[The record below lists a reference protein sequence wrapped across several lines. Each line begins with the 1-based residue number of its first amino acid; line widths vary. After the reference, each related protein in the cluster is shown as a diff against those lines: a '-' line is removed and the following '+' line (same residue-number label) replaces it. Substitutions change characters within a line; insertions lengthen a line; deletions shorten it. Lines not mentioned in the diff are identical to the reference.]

1 MLVTRFS
8 SRANLN
14 TFEFTVILVVGATGL
29 LGTEICRR
37 LASAGKP
44 FRAMVRSTSDPAK
57 KETLRRLGGK
67 LVEGD
72 LKDRASLGRACA
84 GTAAVITTPTA
95 ILSQQQGDTFDSV
108 DLRGQIQLIDAADAA
123 KVDHFVFV
131 SVSGNLLKHGD
142 NPLLAAKQAVEN
154 HLRQS
159 GLIYTILRPTSF
171 MEIWLSPHL
180 GFDFANAKATIYGS
194 GENKI
199 SYISL
204 HNVAD
209 FAVAALSNPAARNA
223 VLELGGPES
232 LTQLEVIGIF
242 EEIAGR
248 AFGKQFVTEEAL
260 QTRKGAAAN
269 PIERTFADLT
279 LAAARGDR
287 IDMCDT
293 FQKFSVRP
301 RSVREHAKTIVHAA
315 PWN

>member
-14 TFEFTVILVVGATGL
+14 TFECTVILVVGATGL

-57 KETLRRLGGK
+57 KETLRRLGAK

-84 GTAAVITTPTA
+84 GTATVITTPTA

-108 DLRGQIQLIDAADAA
+108 DLHGQMQLIDAAGAA
-123 KVDHFVFV
+123 KVGHFVFV

-159 GLIYTILRPTSF
+159 GLTYTILRPTRF

-180 GFDFANAKATIYGS
+180 GFDFANANATIYGS

-209 FAVAALSNPAARNA
+209 FAVEALSNPAAQNT
-223 VLELGGPES
+223 VLELGGPHAFS
-232 LTQLEVIGIF
+232 QLEVVRIF
-242 EEIAGR
+242 EEVSGR
-248 AFGKQFVTEEAL
+248 TFERQFVSEEAL
-260 QTRKGAAAN
+260 NARKTGATN
-269 PIERTFADLT
+269 SVERTLADLT
-279 LAAARGDR
+279 LSAAHGDTIEMR
-287 IDMCDT
+287 ET
-293 FQKFSVRP
+293 FKKFSVRS
-301 RSVREHAKTIVHAA
+301 RSVREYAKNVVST
-315 PWN
+315 

>member
-1 MLVTRFS
+1 MPVTRFS

-14 TFEFTVILVVGATGL
+14 TCEFTVILVVGATGL

-108 DLRGQIQLIDAADAA
+108 DLRGQMQLIDAAGAA
-123 KVDHFVFV
+123 KVGHFVFV

-142 NPLLAAKQAVEN
+142 NPLLAAKQAVEK

-159 GLIYTILRPTSF
+159 GLTYTILRPTF
-171 MEIWLSPHL
+171 FTEIWLSPHL
-180 GFDFANAKATIYGS
+180 GFDFANARATIYGS

-199 SYISL
+199 SYICL

-209 FAVAALSNPAARNA
+209 FTVAALSNPAARNA
-223 VLELGGPES
+223 VLELGGPET
-232 LTQLEVIGIF
+232 LTQLEVVRIF

-248 AFGKQFVTEEAL
+248 AFEKQFVPEEAL
-260 QTRKGAAAN
+260 HAHKAAATN
-269 PIERTFADLT
+269 PVEHTFADLA
-279 LAAARGDR
+279 LAAARGER
-287 IDMCDT
+287 IDMGET
-293 FQKFSVRP
+293 FQKFSVYP
-301 RSVREHAKTIVHAA
+301 RLVCEHAKL
-315 PWN
+315 

>member
-1 MLVTRFS
+1 MT
-8 SRANLN
+8 
-14 TFEFTVILVVGATGL
+14 LVVGATGL

-44 FRAMVRSTSDPAK
+44 FRAMVRSTSDRAR

-84 GTAAVITTPTA
+84 GAAAVITTPSA

-108 DLRGQIQLIDAADAA
+108 DLRGQMQLIDAAGAA
-123 KVDHFVFV
+123 KVSHFVFV
-131 SVSGNLLKHGD
+131 SVLGNLLKHGD

-154 HLRQS
+154 HLRHS
-159 GLIYTILRPTSF
+159 GLPYTILRPTF
-171 MEIWLSPHL
+171 FTEIWFSPHL

-209 FAVAALSNPAARNA
+209 FTVAALSNPAARDA
-223 VLELGGPES
+223 VLELGGLET
-232 LTQLEVIGIF
+232 LTQLEVVRIF
-242 EEIAGR
+242 EQIAGR
-248 AFGKQFVTEEAL
+248 AFEKQFVPEEAL
-260 QTRKGAAAN
+260 LARKAAATN
-269 PIERTFADLT
+269 SIERTFADLT
-279 LAAARGDR
+279 LAAARGER
-287 IDMCDT
+287 IDMNKT

-301 RSVREHAKTIVHAA
+301 RLVREHAKAVMHGAL
-315 PWN
+315 

>member
-1 MLVTRFS
+1 M
-8 SRANLN
+8 
-14 TFEFTVILVVGATGL
+14 
-29 LGTEICRR
+29 EICRR
-37 LASAGKP
+37 LGSAGQR
-44 FRAMVRSTSDPAK
+44 FSAMVRSTSNPAK
-57 KETLRRLGGK
+57 KDVLRKLGGE

-72 LKDRASLGRACA
+72 LKNRGSLDRACA
-84 GTAAVITTPTA
+84 GATAVITTATA
-95 ILSQQQGDTFDSV
+95 ILSQQQEDTFETVDSH
-108 DLRGQIQLIDAADAA
+108 GQMQLIDAARVA
-123 KVDHFVFV
+123 KVGHFIFV

-171 MEIWLSPHL
+171 TEIWLSPHL

-209 FAVAALSNPAARNA
+209 FAVASLSTPAAQNA
-223 VLELGGPES
+223 VLELGGPETLS
-232 LTQLEVIGIF
+232 QLEVVRIF
-242 EEIAGR
+242 EDFSGR
-248 AFGKQFVTEEAL
+248 TFEKQFVLEEAL
-260 QTRKGAAAN
+260 HTRKAAATN
-269 PIERTFADLT
+269 PVERTFADLT

-287 IDMCDT
+287 IDTGET

-301 RSVREHAKTIVHAA
+301 RSVREHAKAVAHGA
-315 PWN
+315 P

>member
-1 MLVTRFS
+1 MT
-8 SRANLN
+8 
-14 TFEFTVILVVGATGL
+14 LVVGATGL

-44 FRAMVRSTSDPAK
+44 FRAMVRSTSDRAR

-84 GTAAVITTPTA
+84 GAAAVITTPSA

-108 DLRGQIQLIDAADAA
+108 DLRGQMQLIDAAGAA
-123 KVDHFVFV
+123 KVGHFVFV

-154 HLRQS
+154 HLRHS
-159 GLIYTILRPTSF
+159 GLPYTILRPTF
-171 MEIWLSPHL
+171 FTEIWLSPHL

-209 FAVAALSNPAARNA
+209 FTVAALSNPAARDA
-223 VLELGGPES
+223 VLELGGLET
-232 LTQLEVIGIF
+232 LTQLEVVRIF
-242 EEIAGR
+242 EQIAGR
-248 AFGKQFVTEEAL
+248 AFEKQFVPEEAL
-260 QTRKGAAAN
+260 LARKAAATN
-269 PIERTFADLT
+269 SIERTFADLT
-279 LAAARGDR
+279 LAAARGER
-287 IDMCDT
+287 IDMNKT
-293 FQKFSVRP
+293 SQKFSVGP
-301 RSVREHAKTIVHAA
+301 RLVREHAKAVMHGAL
-315 PWN
+315 

>member
-72 LKDRASLGRACA
+72 LKERASLDRACA
-84 GTAAVITTPTA
+84 GTTAVITTPSA
-95 ILSQQQGDTFDSV
+95 ILSQQQGDTFESV
-108 DLRGQIQLIDAADAA
+108 DLRGQMQLIDAAGTAN
-123 KVDHFVFV
+123 VGHFVFV
-131 SVSGNLLKHGD
+131 SVSGSLLKHAD
-142 NPLLAAKQAVEN
+142 NPLVDAKQAVEN
-154 HLRQS
+154 RLRQS
-159 GLIYTILRPTSF
+159 GLIYTILRPTGF
-171 MEIWLSPHL
+171 MEIWLSPYV

-209 FAVAALSNPAARNA
+209 FAVEAVSNSAAQNS
-223 VLELGGPES
+223 VLELGGS
-232 LTQLEVIGIF
+232 HAFTQFEVVRIF
-242 EEIAGR
+242 EEVSGR
-248 AFGKQFVTEEAL
+248 TFEKQFVSEEAL
-260 QTRKGAAAN
+260 KARKSAATN
-269 PIERTFADLT
+269 CVERTFADLT
-279 LAAARGDR
+279 LAAVRGDT
-287 IDMCDT
+287 IDMRET
-293 FQKFSVRP
+293 FKKFSVRP
-301 RSVREHAKTIVHAA
+301 RSVREYAKTVVST
-315 PWN
+315 

>member
-1 MLVTRFS
+1 
-8 SRANLN
+8 
-14 TFEFTVILVVGATGL
+14 
-29 LGTEICRR
+29 
-37 LASAGKP
+37 
-44 FRAMVRSTSDPAK
+44 MVRSTSDPAK

-72 LKDRASLGRACA
+72 LKDRASLSRACA

-95 ILSQQQGDTFDSV
+95 ILSQQKGDTFDSV
-108 DLRGQIQLIDAADAA
+108 DLRGQMQLIDAARAA
-123 KVDHFVFV
+123 KVRHFIFV

-159 GLIYTILRPTSF
+159 GLSYTILRPTHF

-204 HNVAD
+204 HDVAD

-248 AFGKQFVTEEAL
+248 AFGKQFVTEEAYKPGKVRPQTPSNAHL
-260 QTRKGAAAN
+260 LISRLPPRAATGSTCATLSKNFRYVRAQFANTRK
-269 PIERTFADLT
+269 L
-279 LAAARGDR
+279 
-287 IDMCDT
+287 
-293 FQKFSVRP
+293 
-301 RSVREHAKTIVHAA
+301 
-315 PWN
+315 